1 VKPRVLVAGIGNIF
15 FADDAFGPAVAQRLM
30 HEMVDGASTPDGV
43 RIEDFGIRGMHL
55 AYELL
60 NGYAAA
66 VIVDAV
72 ACGGAAG
79 TLFVIE
85 PKEPIHAGALDAH
98 RMDIASVLGFL
109 RLLGGVPPPLTI
121 VGCEPESLEHGA
133 PMSAT
138 VERAVEAALPVVRR
152 VAAQLVAQSEEHVCT
167 EA

>member
-1 VKPRVLVAGIGNIF
+1 MKPRVLVAGIGNIF
-15 FADDAFGPAVAQRLM
+15 FADDGFGPAVAQRLM
-30 HEMVDGASTPDGV
+30 RERADGAPPDGV

-72 ACGGAAG
+72 ACGGVPG
-79 TLFVIE
+79 TLVVIE
-85 PKEPIHAGALDAH
+85 PTEPIQTGPPDAH
-98 RMDIASVLGFL
+98 RMDIGSVLGFL
-109 RLLGGVPPPLTI
+109 RLLGGVPPSLTI

-133 PMSAT
+133 ALSAT

-152 VAAQLVAQSEEHVCT
+152 VAAQLVAQSEDHVCT